1 MLKIAVYL
9 LCFLAGAGFMWLVDR
24 RRKTKRI
31 QGAIGKSHIVGGQI
45 QSFTTRIETNTET
58 AIGKFVNLIQLLNE
72 SIQSTTNVV
81 DGIKDKMALTTK
93 KDSNPKDR
101 PKDPNDQKDQKDLKI
116 IKERYQLMLNEVMEQ
131 LNLTIQRKSED
142 IAKLDHIKEGVN
154 QMRPF
159 SNDIATI
166 AYSTRIL
173 SLNATI
179 EAARAGAYGNCF
191 GVVAD
196 EVRRLAEKS
205 NDSAVK
211 IETELNHIIDF
222 IETATQ
228 DLKTAMDVESR
239 FINSTILLLQDVV
252 LSVVDSFVGLSE
264 AIEKTLGDS
273 SQFRDEVN
281 AIIFNLQFEDICKQM
296 SQHTIQILSSIQED
310 LEAVSMGKEQDGGSD
325 DSENDILKKV
335 RSLFTMKEEV
345 HIAQNALKAQAPS
358 PVLPAAAAGSK
369 TLPAGAD
376 DVVFF
381 DDAAPNMQSDD
392 VVFFDDTTP
401 KAEADDVMFFDE
413 PEQNPGQTQTES
425 DVVFFDDAKSDDVIF
440 FDEPEQDIG
449 QKQTEDNVTFS
460 GGDHHEKHG

>member
-1 MLKIAVYL
+1 VLLKIAVYL

-24 RRKTKRI
+24 RRKTKMI

-45 QSFTTRIETNTET
+45 KSFTHRIETNTET

-81 DGIKDKMALTTK
+81 DTIKDKMALTTK
-93 KDSNPKDR
+93 KDSG
-101 PKDPNDQKDQKDLKI
+101 PNDLKDQKDLKI
-116 IKERYQLMLNEVMEQ
+116 IRERYQLMLNEVMEQ
-131 LNLTIQRKSED
+131 LNLTIRRKSED

-196 EVRRLAEKS
+196 EVRRLAERS
-205 NDSAVK
+205 NNSAVK
-211 IETELNHIIDF
+211 IETELNNIIVF

-239 FINSTILLLQDVV
+239 FINSTIILLQDVV
-252 LSVVDSFVGLSE
+252 LSVVDSFVRLSE
-264 AIEKTLGDS
+264 AIDKTLGDS

-310 LEAVSMGKEQDGGSD
+310 LEAVSLGKEQEDSSAG
-325 DSENDILKKV
+325 SENDILKKV
-335 RSLFTMKEEV
+335 RGLFTMKEEV

-358 PVLPAAAAGSK
+358 HVPSAAAAGSE
-369 TLPAGAD
+369 TLPAGTD

-381 DDAAPNMQSDD
+381 DDAALNTPSDD

-401 KAEADDVMFFDE
+401 KAEADDVVFFDE
-413 PEQNPGQTQTES
+413 PEQNS
-425 DVVFFDDAKSDDVIF
+425 
-440 FDEPEQDIG
+440 G
-449 QKQTEDNVTFS
+449 QKQTEDNVTFF
-460 GGDHHEKHG
+460 DEEHHEKHG